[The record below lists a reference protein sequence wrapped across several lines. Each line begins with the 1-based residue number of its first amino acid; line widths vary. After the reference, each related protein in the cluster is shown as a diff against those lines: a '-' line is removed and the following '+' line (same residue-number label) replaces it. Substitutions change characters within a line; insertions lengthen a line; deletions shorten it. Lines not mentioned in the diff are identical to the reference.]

1 MKSSE
6 SSYRLRAWKRTKNK
20 ALGGKLDAEI
30 YELKTDL
37 QSMVDRLKLKECQ
50 LNFIQLAP
58 PETCVPVPI
67 QKKSMGT
74 NTDSSSRKVSDVST
88 QRSAPNRKGLVPSVT
103 SLQLK
108 NHNIL
113 QKKETKTYRSQTLC
127 LDDSSSSSFDKENTT
142 NCQYFLVVSVFQ
154 VQVLNNEMG
163 EEVMPSLFLASL
175 AQHSLTCPCAS

>member
-6 SSYRLRAWKRTKNK
+6 SSYRLRAWKRTE
-20 ALGGKLDAEI
+20 LRGKTLDAEI

-113 QKKETKTYRSQTLC
+113 QKKETKTYRS
-127 LDDSSSSSFDKENTT
+127 
-142 NCQYFLVVSVFQ
+142 
-154 VQVLNNEMG
+154 
-163 EEVMPSLFLASL
+163 
-175 AQHSLTCPCAS
+175 

>member
-1 MKSSE
+1 ME
-6 SSYRLRAWKRTKNK
+6 SKLSKAWKTNKNEK
-20 ALGGKLDAEI
+20 QRKQLQVEGLEAHQEQSFGGGGLDAEI

-37 QSMVDRLKLKECQ
+37 QSMVDHLKLKECQ

-88 QRSAPNRKGLVPSVT
+88 QRSTPNRKGLVPSVT

-113 QKKETKTYRSQTLC
+113 QKKETKTYRS
-127 LDDSSSSSFDKENTT
+127 
-142 NCQYFLVVSVFQ
+142 
-154 VQVLNNEMG
+154 
-163 EEVMPSLFLASL
+163 
-175 AQHSLTCPCAS
+175 